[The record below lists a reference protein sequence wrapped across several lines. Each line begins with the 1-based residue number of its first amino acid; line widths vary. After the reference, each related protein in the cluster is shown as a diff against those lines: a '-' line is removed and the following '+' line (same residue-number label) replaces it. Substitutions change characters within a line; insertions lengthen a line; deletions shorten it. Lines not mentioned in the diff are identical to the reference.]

1 MSPYA
6 QKLMTA
12 LGIPEAY
19 RFWVLAGVF
28 LVYAGVAMGFGS
40 LFAGVCSWYERRIAA
55 RMQSRIGPNRV
66 GPQGILQWLADGM
79 KCFLK
84 EDLIPQEA
92 DPPLFRLAPYPVFIG
107 VASTFVVL
115 PFSATIVGSD
125 LNVGLVY
132 LIAITALVVAG
143 ILMAGW
149 SSNSKWTLLG
159 GIRSAAQM
167 ISYEIPL
174 ALALLVVVVPAGT
187 LSLQEMIRQ
196 QGGAPWN
203 WFVFQSPF
211 TFIAFFVYFTSALA
225 EGNRTPFDL
234 PEAESEL
241 VAGYNTEYSGMRFL
255 FFFFAEWMNLYV
267 VGAIA
272 TAVFFGGWRIPCIP
286 WDRQAG
292 NILLEFVGFVL
303 FLVKSLTL
311 VNVIIWLRW
320 TLPRLRIDQLMKMC
334 WKYFVP
340 IGMVSLVGSML
351 FTALVHAVPLVGRL
365 TSYGLFGLGVLICAV
380 FAWRAA
386 YALRTFPAKPYLR
399 WMV

>member
-1 MSPYA
+1 VNVYA
-6 QKLMTA
+6 QTLMEW
-12 LGIPEAY
+12 LKVPEAY
-19 RFWVLAGVF
+19 LVYVRIGVF
-28 LVYAGVAMGFGS
+28 FVYALVALTFGA
-40 LFAGVCSWYERRIAA
+40 LFAGVTSWYERRVAA

-66 GPQGILQWLADGM
+66 GPQGILQWLCDGV

-84 EDLIPQEA
+84 EDLVPKEA
-92 DPPLFRLAPYPVFIG
+92 DRPLFRLAPYPVFIG
-107 VASTFVVL
+107 IVSTFVVL
-115 PFSATIVGSD
+115 PFSATVVGSD

-159 GIRSAAQM
+159 GVRSAAQM
-167 ISYEIPL
+167 VSYEIPL
-174 ALALLVVVVPAGT
+174 ALSLLVVVVPAGT
-187 LSLQEMIRQ
+187 LSLQGLIRF

-203 WFVFQSPF
+203 WLVFQSPM
-211 TFIAFFVYFTSALA
+211 TFVAFFLFFTSALA

-241 VAGYNTEYSGMRFL
+241 VAGYNTEYSGLRFL

-267 VGAIA
+267 IGAIV
-272 TAVFFGGWRIPCIP
+272 TAVFLGGWRIPGVA
-286 WDRQAG
+286 WQRQAG
-292 NILLEFVGFVL
+292 SPLLELVGFAL
-303 FLVKSLTL
+303 YLAKSLVV

-340 IGMVSLVGSML
+340 IGMVSIVLSML
-351 FTALVHAVPLVGRL
+351 FTALVTAVPLLGRI
-365 TSYGLFGLGVLICAV
+365 TSIGLLVLGGLIGAALL
-380 FAWRAA
+380 RRTA
-386 YALRTFPAKPYLR
+386 YAFSSFPDKPYFK